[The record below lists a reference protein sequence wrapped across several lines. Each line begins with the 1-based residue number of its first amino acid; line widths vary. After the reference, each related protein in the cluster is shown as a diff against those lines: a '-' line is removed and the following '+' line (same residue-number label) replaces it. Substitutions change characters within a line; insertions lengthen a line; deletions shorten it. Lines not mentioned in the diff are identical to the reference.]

1 MNLYC
6 DILPHSD
13 VRVSQLDAATGDTKE
28 LTRLGSSEYFGEV
41 SLLLDQPRAATVT
54 AASDVKCVKLDR
66 PR

>member
-6 DILPHSD
+6 DILPRSD

-54 AASDVKCVKLDR
+54 ATSDVKCVKLDR